1 MEQESAG
8 REALLI
14 NEKDVI
20 EFERQY
26 FSQKPQI
33 VSSVAQQVMA
43 PIHPP
48 FIGELIPGAKDLSKQ
63 DIVNHN
69 REIMK

>member
-20 EFERQY
+20 EFERHH

-33 VSSVAQQVMA
+33 VSSIALQVMA
-43 PIHPP
+43 PIQPA
-48 FIGELIPGAKDLSKQ
+48 FIGEVVPGTKD
-63 DIVNHN
+63 
-69 REIMK
+69 